1 MESLKNID
9 YSKLFKAVS
18 KLYGVIESEELY
30 LLLKRFY
37 KNIKKGIIFDN
48 LIELSTNNKDYFLLL
63 DNDGSYLVNT
73 KLNKAMALAI
83 VKNRDKD
90 ISFYV
95 PKNVEELLNYENEFF
110 MTNKEKEAY
119 DELKEF
125 MVKFFDV
132 GDINDKEKEINEAL
146 VDIHYDFRITKIG
159 HEFKRKSNKK
169 HFIFDEKDLID
180 FKRIFNR
187 IFYFTR
193 LYVNKGHSEIEL
205 SLLYN
210 KMPFDFPE
218 EKEEKK
224 YYFDKE
230 LLLQENDDF
239 FA

>member
-9 YSKLFKAVS
+9 YNKLFKAVS

-30 LLLKRFY
+30 SLLKRFY
-37 KNIKKGIIFDN
+37 KNIKKEVIFDR

-83 VKNRDKD
+83 VKNRDED
-90 ISFYV
+90 ISFYA
-95 PKNVEELLNYENEFF
+95 PKKVEELLNYENEFF
-110 MTNKEKEAY
+110 MVNKEKEAY

-146 VDIHYDFRITKIG
+146 IAIHYDFRITKIG

-210 KMPFDFPE
+210 KTPFDLPKA
-218 EKEEKK
+218 EKDKK

-230 LLLQENDDF
+230 LLLQENDDY